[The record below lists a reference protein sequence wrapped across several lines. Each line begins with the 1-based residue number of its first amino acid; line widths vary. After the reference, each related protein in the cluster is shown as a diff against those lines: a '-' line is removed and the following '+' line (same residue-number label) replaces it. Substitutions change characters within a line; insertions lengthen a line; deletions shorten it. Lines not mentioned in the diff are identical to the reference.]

1 MPELL
6 LELFS
11 EEIPARFQ
19 RRAAED
25 LKKLVTD
32 GLVEAGLLYEGARA
46 IATPRRIALTV
57 AGLPIASP
65 DTREEKR
72 GPRVGA
78 AQQAIDG
85 FLKASGLASLDQ
97 ARIESDPKKGDYY
110 VARIEKKGAP
120 TRDILATLLPRV
132 IGDFPW
138 PKSMRWGDGRTQWVR
153 PIRAITATFGGEN
166 EETEVIDFSVEGM
179 ASGRTTYGHRFMAPG
194 PIEVRHFSDYAS
206 ALEKA
211 KVIVDLD
218 RRRDIIKTD
227 AEQLAFARGLTLIT
241 DDNLLE
247 EVAGLVEWPVV
258 MMGSF
263 EERFLAVPEEVII
276 ATIRANQKCF
286 CLRDGEGRLANR
298 FILVANIIAEDDGAT
313 IVAGN
318 ERVIRARLSDAEFF
332 YRHDLATPLE
342 HGLPKL
348 EDMVF
353 HAKLG
358 SQFARVQR
366 LVTLAAELAPRV
378 GADPADARRAAMLAK
393 ADLVTEMVGEFPE
406 LQGTMGRYYALAQ
419 NEKPS
424 VGNAIA
430 DHYRPLGPSDLVPAE
445 PVAVAVA
452 LADKLD
458 LLAGFWSIDEKPTG
472 SRDPFALRRAALG
485 VIRLVAD
492 NEVTLPLIDVLKPAL
507 DRLQQRAS
515 TDGGQTVGA
524 AATDTVPSVLLD
536 LLTFL
541 HDRLKVMLRDAG
553 ARHDLLDAVITPLA
567 DDLLQ
572 IMRRAG
578 ALSEF
583 LASEDG
589 ANLLAG
595 YRRAA
600 NILSAEGKKDGVTYA
615 GIIDL
620 ANLKSE
626 DEVALARAVEIASAG
641 VPQKVESGNYA
652 GAMSSMAQLRAPV
665 DRFFETV
672 LVNDPDPA
680 LRGNRLNLLARLRDT
695 MHLVAD
701 FSKIAG

>member
-25 LKKLVTD
+25 LKRLVTN

-46 IATPRRIALTV
+46 IVTPRRIALTV

-65 DTREEKR
+65 DAREERR

-78 AQQAIDG
+78 PQQAIDG
-85 FLKASGLASLDQ
+85 FLKVSGLASIEE

-120 TRDILATLLPRV
+120 TREILATLLPRMV
-132 IGDFPW
+132 DEFPW

-153 PIRAITATFGGEN
+153 PIRAIVATFGSEN
-166 EETEVIDFSVEGM
+166 EETEVIGFSIEGLQ
-179 ASGRTTYGHRFMAPG
+179 AGRTTYGHRFMAPA
-194 PIEVRHFSDYAS
+194 PIEVGHFADYAA

-211 KVIVDLD
+211 RVVVDID

-227 AEQLAFARGLTLIT
+227 AEHLAFAQGLTVIA
-241 DDNLLE
+241 DDGLLE

-258 MMGSF
+258 MMGRF
-263 EERFLAVPEEVII
+263 EEGFLALPEEVII

-286 CLRDGEGRLANR
+286 CLRDGAGRLANR
-298 FILVANIIAEDDGAT
+298 FILVANMIAEDGGAT

-318 ERVIRARLSDAEFF
+318 ERVIRARLADAEFF

-353 HAKLG
+353 HQKLG
-358 SQFARVQR
+358 SQFARVKR
-366 LVTLAAELAPRV
+366 LVTLAAELAPKV
-378 GADPADARRAAMLAK
+378 GADAEDARRAAMLAK

-406 LQGTMGRYYALAQ
+406 LQGIMGRYYALAQ
-419 NEKPS
+419 NEKPA
-424 VGNAIA
+424 VANAIA

-458 LLAGFWSIDEKPTG
+458 LLAGFWAIDEKPTG

-492 NEVTLPLIDVLKPAL
+492 NDVTLPLLPEINRQL
-507 DRLQQRAS
+507 S
-515 TDGGQTVGA
+515 HFEVGDA
-524 AATDTVPSVLLD
+524 EAVEAKALD
-536 LLTFL
+536 LLAFF

-553 ARHDLLDAVITPLA
+553 ARHDLVDAVITSTT

-572 IMRRAG
+572 IMRRAA
-578 ALSEF
+578 ALSDF

-600 NILSAEGKKDGVTYA
+600 NILAAEEKKDGVTYA
-615 GIIDL
+615 GIVDRSAL
-620 ANLKSE
+620 QSE
-626 DEVALARAVEIASAG
+626 DEIALARAVEIASAG
-641 VPQKVESGNYA
+641 VPQKIGSGNYA
-652 GAMSSMAQLRAPV
+652 AAMLSMAQLRPPV

-672 LVNDPDPA
+672 LVNDPDPT
-680 LRGNRLNLLARLRDT
+680 LRANRLNLLARLRDT
-695 MHLVAD
+695 MQLVAD
-701 FSKIAG
+701 FSKVAG